1 MIRPILPVEP
11 INPIRPI
18 TFPKVR
24 IDILTTIIAPLFLLG
39 LFVFVM
45 WIMLK
50 ANEDKFK
57 NESKLAAVLSTAGI
71 GLIMILLF
79 GASLTTVKGMI
90 LCLILMY
97 ASLSDIRFH
106 EVPNFVWAMIGILAF
121 VGFEPEDLPSMLI
134 GAVAVFVP
142 QLAVSIIKPNRAIGG
157 ADIKISTALAFM
169 LGAEKGIFSVIVG
182 MLAAVI
188 GVFIARKATKHRTDE
203 AFPLVPFLAAGAVLA
218 FML

>member
-1 MIRPILPVEP
+1 MIRPIIPVEP

-90 LCLILMY
+90 L
-97 ASLSDIRFH
+97 
-106 EVPNFVWAMIGILAF
+106 
-121 VGFEPEDLPSMLI
+121 
-134 GAVAVFVP
+134 
-142 QLAVSIIKPNRAIGG
+142 
-157 ADIKISTALAFM
+157 
-169 LGAEKGIFSVIVG
+169 
-182 MLAAVI
+182 
-188 GVFIARKATKHRTDE
+188 
-203 AFPLVPFLAAGAVLA
+203 
-218 FML
+218 

>member
-1 MIRPILPVEP
+1 MIRPIIPVEP

-97 ASLSDIRFH
+97 GSLSDIRFH

-121 VGFEPEDLPSMLI
+121 VGFEPENLPSMLI

-169 LGAEKGIFSVIVG
+169 LGAEKGIFAVIVG

-188 GVFIARKATKHRTDE
+188 GVLIARKATKHRTDE
-203 AFPLVPFLAAGAVLA
+203 AFPLVPFLFAGAVLA
-218 FML
+218 YMI